1 MSTPVA
7 LLIATVLMERFER
20 RCTLTPAAPGEPAE
34 LPASGGATRVR
45 PL

>member
-20 RCTLTPAAPGEPAE
+20 RCTLAPSAKRERAE
-34 LPASGGATRVR
+34 LPASGA
-45 PL
+45 LD